1 MLKPLTLDRFSQG
14 LRDPQEAPAV
24 AYCAA
29 CRLEIY
35 DADLVYSMPGG
46 DIIHGN
52 EQCLADYA
60 DAQLMSSEEA
70 LGVGV

>member
-29 CRLEIY
+29 CSCEIY
-35 DADLVYSMPGG
+35 DGELVYSISG
-46 DIIHGN
+46 DIIHPD
-52 EQCLADYA
+52 CLAEHTGA
-60 DAQLMSSEEA
+60 VLMSVEDA
-70 LGVGV
+70 AGVGA

>member
-29 CRLEIY
+29 CSGEIY
-35 DADLVYSMPGG
+35 EGELVYSISG
-46 DIIHGN
+46 DIIHPD
-52 EQCLADYA
+52 CLAEHTGA
-60 DAQLMSSEEA
+60 VLMSVEDA
-70 LGVGV
+70 AGVGA

>member
-29 CRLEIY
+29 CQCEIY
-35 DADLVYSMPGG
+35 DGDLVYLMPGG
-46 DIIHGN
+46 DVIHGDR
-52 EQCLADYA
+52 QCLEDYTGA
-60 DAQLMSSEEA
+60 MLASAENLI
-70 LGVGV
+70 GVGF

>member
-1 MLKPLTLDRFSQG
+1 MLNFDRFSQG
-14 LRDPQEAPAV
+14 LDDAQAAPVV
-24 AYCAA
+24 AHCSA
-29 CRLEIY
+29 CSLEIY

-46 DIIHGN
+46 DIIHGS

-60 DAQLMSSEEA
+60 DAQLMSAEEA

>member
-29 CRLEIY
+29 CNCEIY
-35 DADLVYSMPGG
+35 DGDLVYVVPGG
-46 DIIHGN
+46 DILHGDT
-52 EQCLADYA
+52 ECLVEYIGAR
-60 DAQLMSSEEA
+60 LMSAEDV
-70 LGVGV
+70 VGVV